1 MVCCALYRFDHS
13 DLFLLQ
19 DLQFRHIHSDG
30 TVEDAMKSEH
40 LHETIE
46 WCPQWK
52 KKGPICKVT
61 FKSGLN
67 CMTDGGLFPETQR
80 EKETK
85 SVRSPGRRQRSVATL

>member
-1 MVCCALYRFDHS
+1 MQHGISLNILLVHPAHTTPRRNPRSRVATVCCALYRFDHS

-52 KKGPICKVT
+52 KK
-61 FKSGLN
+61 
-67 CMTDGGLFPETQR
+67 
-80 EKETK
+80 
-85 SVRSPGRRQRSVATL
+85 RSDMQSDI